1 MLTIKICGLTTLDD
15 ARFAVEQGATYLG
28 FVLYR
33 QSPRGVT
40 PKHLGRII
48 SKLPHGVRA
57 VGVFVNED
65 PGVVRQV
72 VEDCGLYA
80 VQLHGDEAP
89 EAFAGLPVPI
99 WRAVRWTGGDWA
111 PNPAA
116 WSPECY
122 VMDAASDLYGGSGI
136 VVDWGIAAGFAM
148 RHRTLLAGGLTPA
161 NVAEAIEK
169 VNPTGVDV
177 SSGVEVSPG
186 RKDHRKILEFI
197 HAARKAEKKATP
209 APAGQG

>member
-33 QSPRGVT
+33 KSPRCVT
-40 PKHLGRII
+40 PKHLCRIV
-48 SKLPHGVRA
+48 SKLPRGVRA

-65 PGVVRQV
+65 PDAVRQV
-72 VEDCGLYA
+72 VEDCGLFA
-80 VQLHGDEAP
+80 IQLHGDETP
-89 EAFAGLPVPI
+89 VAFAGMPVPI
-99 WRAVRWTGGDWA
+99 WRAVRWGEGQWA
-111 PNPAA
+111 PNPAM
-116 WSPECY
+116 WSPELF
-122 VMDAASDLYGGSGI
+122 VMDAASELYGGSGM
-136 VVDWGIAAGFAM
+136 VVDWGVAAEFAL
-148 RHRTLLAGGLTPA
+148 RHRTLLAGGLTPD

-169 VNPTGVDV
+169 VRPTGVDV

-197 HAARKAEKKATP
+197 HAARKAEKKAVP
-209 APAGQG
+209 SPVSQG